1 MSIRLLKHIR
11 LLLTVA
17 LVAVVGMLH
26 AQTSNLQFDRL
37 FKKAFAQRYT
47 KQGLQ
52 WGDSMLTMARQQRN
66 RKEEVRAM
74 IIPMHYYY
82 LHKDDKK
89 FDKWVATMQQ
99 KALQYNMQD
108 YYYYALTNKIYYMV
122 KARQFHEAVDYLR
135 EAQQY
140 DKKTIQPYGIF
151 LSYNMLGVIYHY
163 QGDYPQALESFK
175 ASMDYAKKNLPKIV
189 LESTYREMCACY
201 RKTFEFEKLLNLTRQ
216 GLAVEKDEQT
226 VSVLLVNKAYAL
238 FLLGKDMEFYVACN
252 RLEKMP
258 EDRFRKSIR
267 VSNAVKTFK
276 MIADGQYELAEKSI
290 QALKDPE
297 EREMALWVYYKRTKQ
312 YAKATQA
319 LREIYIQQ
327 AKANMIDVESS
338 MADINAQID
347 RNVLE
352 TSKRQAENENTRL
365 ALQHAQLQLDKA
377 ALELKRSRDEQEI
390 AKASEERNLLS
401 YNYQSL
407 LSRQLEDSLAHQR
420 FRHDQQMQEM
430 ETQGTLLI
438 STLAVF
444 IIFVTL
450 AVLYWRHNQRLSKRL
465 RHTNEHLQLTHG
477 QLEKANDEAQKADQL
492 KTIFVQNMS
501 HEIRTPLN
509 AIVGFSNVLTTM
521 GDDISEE
528 EKVDLSHR
536 ILENSE
542 MLSTL
547 VNDILDL
554 TSIESG
560 RYEMKMQPVK
570 ANTICRE
577 AMDAVRQRLTPG
589 VKLEFK
595 TSLTDDAIVVV
606 DRLRTVQVLVNLL
619 SNAVKNTTE
628 GSITLDM
635 QHIHGLLRFVVT
647 DTGVGVPPEKMD
659 EIFERFKKLDAFK
672 QGSGLGLYIS
682 RTIAE
687 KMGGSVDIDRQ
698 YTPGA
703 RFVFTI
709 PDRQA

>member
-11 LLLTVA
+11 LLLAVA
-17 LVAVVGMLH
+17 LVAAVGMLH
-26 AQTSNLQFDRL
+26 AQTSARQFDQL
-37 FKKAFAQRYT
+37 FKKAYAQRYT
-47 KQGLQ
+47 KQGLHLA
-52 WGDSMLTMARQQRN
+52 DSMLTMARQQRN
-66 RKEEVRAM
+66 HKAEVMAM
-74 IIPMHYYY
+74 IIPMQYYY
-82 LHKDDKK
+82 LQKDDKT
-89 FDKWVATMQQ
+89 FDKWVAKMQQ
-99 KALQYNMQD
+99 KALQYNMQE
-108 YYYYALTNKIYYMV
+108 YYYFALTNKVYYMV
-122 KARQFHEAVDYLR
+122 NAKQFHEAVDYLR
-135 EAQQY
+135 ETQQY
-140 DKKTIQPYGIF
+140 DKKAIQPYGIF
-151 LSYNMLGVIYHY
+151 LSYDMLGVIYRY

-175 ASMDYAKKNLPKIV
+175 ASMDYAKKNLPKID

-201 RKTFEFEKLLNLTRQ
+201 RKTFEFEKLLNLTQQ

-226 VSVLLVNKAYAL
+226 VSTLLVNKAYAL
-238 FLLGKDMEFYVACN
+238 FLLGRDMEFYVACN
-252 RLEKMP
+252 RLEKMS

-267 VSNAVKTFK
+267 VSNAVKIFK
-276 MIADGQYELAEKSI
+276 MMADGYYELAGKKI
-290 QALKDPE
+290 QTLKDPE
-297 EREMALWVYYKRTKQ
+297 EREIALWVYYKRTKQ
-312 YAKATQA
+312 YDKATLA

-327 AKANMIDVESS
+327 AKVNMIDVESS

-352 TSKRQAENENTRL
+352 KSKRQAENENTRL

-377 ALELKRSRDEQEI
+377 SLELKRSRDEQEI
-390 AKASEERNLLS
+390 AKSSEERNLLS

-430 ETQGTLLI
+430 ETQGTLFI
-438 STLAVF
+438 STLVVF

-465 RHTNEHLQLTHG
+465 RHTNEHLQHTHG

-521 GDDISEE
+521 DDDISEE
-528 EKVDLSHR
+528 EKVDLNHR

-547 VNDILDL
+547 INDILDL

-628 GSITLDM
+628 GSITLNM
-635 QHIHGLLRFVVT
+635 QHTNGSLRFVVT

-698 YTPGA
+698 YTSGA

>member
-1 MSIRLLKHIR
+1 M
-11 LLLTVA
+11 
-17 LVAVVGMLH
+17 
-26 AQTSNLQFDRL
+26 
-37 FKKAFAQRYT
+37 
-47 KQGLQ
+47 
-52 WGDSMLTMARQQRN
+52 
-66 RKEEVRAM
+66 
-74 IIPMHYYY
+74 
-82 LHKDDKK
+82 
-89 FDKWVATMQQ
+89 
-99 KALQYNMQD
+99 
-108 YYYYALTNKIYYMV
+108 
-122 KARQFHEAVDYLR
+122 
-135 EAQQY
+135 
-140 DKKTIQPYGIF
+140 
-151 LSYNMLGVIYHY
+151 
-163 QGDYPQALESFK
+163 
-175 ASMDYAKKNLPKIV
+175 
-189 LESTYREMCACY
+189 
-201 RKTFEFEKLLNLTRQ
+201 
-216 GLAVEKDEQT
+216 
-226 VSVLLVNKAYAL
+226 
-238 FLLGKDMEFYVACN
+238 
-252 RLEKMP
+252 
-258 EDRFRKSIR
+258 
-267 VSNAVKTFK
+267 
-276 MIADGQYELAEKSI
+276 
-290 QALKDPE
+290 
-297 EREMALWVYYKRTKQ
+297 
-312 YAKATQA
+312 
-319 LREIYIQQ
+319 
-327 AKANMIDVESS
+327 
-338 MADINAQID
+338 
-347 RNVLE
+347 
-352 TSKRQAENENTRL
+352 
-365 ALQHAQLQLDKA
+365 
-377 ALELKRSRDEQEI
+377 
-390 AKASEERNLLS
+390 
-401 YNYQSL
+401 
-407 LSRQLEDSLAHQR
+407 
-420 FRHDQQMQEM
+420 
-430 ETQGTLLI
+430 
-438 STLAVF
+438 
-444 IIFVTL
+444 
-450 AVLYWRHNQRLSKRL
+450 

-521 GDDISEE
+521 GDNISEE

-570 ANTICRE
+570 ANTICWE

-687 KMGGSVDIDRQ
+687 KMRGSVDIDRQ